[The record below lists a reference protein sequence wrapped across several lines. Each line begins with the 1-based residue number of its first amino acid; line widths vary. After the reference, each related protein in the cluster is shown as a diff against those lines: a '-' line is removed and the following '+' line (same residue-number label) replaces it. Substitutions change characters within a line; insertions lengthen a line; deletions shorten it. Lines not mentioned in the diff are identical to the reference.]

1 MFKLVCS
8 NYVPKH
14 INNTTLFLRNKIF
27 RENAVSVVVKN
38 MQIMQSFTKSV
49 FYQF

>member
-1 MFKLVCS
+1 MFKLMYS

-14 INNTTLFLRNKIF
+14 INNTTLFSGNKF
-27 RENAVSVVVKN
+27 FYENAVSRVMKI